1 MATDELQSLKAQVA
15 SLWARYREAPATTPA
30 PTSGLTERLQVLS
43 QTQRQLATRRA
54 QLKDQHDR
62 QRRALGLASTFL
74 HGLGVALG
82 LAAGVLLALVA
93 APQTELASTPT
104 RQMVL
109 FAVGL
114 AATLAGAWRL
124 QR

>member
-15 SLWARYREAPATTPA
+15 GLWARYREAPSTIPA
-30 PTSGLTERLQVLS
+30 PTSSLTERLRVLGE
-43 QTQRQLATRRA
+43 TQRQLATRRA
-54 QLKDQHDR
+54 QLKDQHHR
-62 QRRALGLASTFL
+62 QRRALGLASSFL

-82 LAAGVLLALVA
+82 LAFGVALALA
-93 APQTELASTPT
+93 AVPATEHTATPT

-114 AATLAGAWRL
+114 LATLAGAWRL